1 MKKKSLS
8 CLCLSC
14 KACPRVNR
22 SGKVVVEVV
31 VEAAQWSVE
40 WNTPPPPV
48 ANHLPGK
55 MSP

>member
-8 CLCLSC
+8 C
-14 KACPRVNR
+14 KARPRVNR
-22 SGKVVVEVV
+22 SDRVVVV